1 MKIRGDYSV
10 DYKNIEGL
18 IRVLSES
25 NLTYLE
31 ITEGD
36 TKILLKKEENKE
48 FVLPNAQNAQ
58 DKMQKEMIIQE
69 PLIKHEL
76 VETNENEGQVIL
88 APIVG
93 TVYLSPSPDSEAFVK
108 VGDKISKGQTVCI
121 IEAMKLMNE
130 IQSDFDGIVEEVL
143 VDNMEMVE
151 YGQSIIKIK

>member
-1 MKIRGDYSV
+1 M

-48 FVLPNAQNAQ
+48 FVSQNTQ
-58 DKMQKEMIIQE
+58 DKIQKEMKIQE
-69 PLIKHEL
+69 PIIKHEL
-76 VETNENEGQVIL
+76 VEINENEGQVIL

-93 TVYLSPSPDSEAFVK
+93 TVYLSPSPESEAFVK

-130 IQSDFDGIVEEVL
+130 IQSDVDGEIVEIL
-143 VDNMEMVE
+143 VSNEQMVE
-151 YGQSIIKIK
+151 YNQPLFKIRKK

>member
-1 MKIRGDYSV
+1 M